1 MDRDPLLV
9 SLRLGQAALGALLV
23 LMPMLGEAESSF
35 QYQRPDSLPEPAADE
50 DASSSVAATSFAVV
64 TPHPLATDA
73 GRQVLAAGGA
83 AIDAAV
89 AAQLV
94 LSLVQPQSAGIGG
107 GGFLML
113 YDGEQVRAFDGW
125 VSAPSGVE
133 ATLFMDGEDEPLAF
147 SVVASSGRGV
157 GVPGMLRMLEVA
169 HDAHGRLAWA
179 SLIAPAIALA
189 EQGVPVSHRLSHE
202 LAAATELA
210 DDGAAAALYFTED
223 GEPLAAGETLTN
235 PALAAILGRVAEQG
249 SSALHTGAVAEDLVA
264 RVQGH
269 PELPGAL
276 SLEDLATYVAKQ
288 REPLCVPWRRWRVCG
303 FPPPSSGH
311 LSVMQVLGTL
321 AQLSPLEAPLEEERP
336 TAAWLHR
343 FVEASRLALADRNRY
358 VADPDFVDPPGG
370 DWSTLVA
377 DEYLASRA
385 GLIGE
390 QRLGDDRALAGNP
403 GPLDSAWAM
412 QPVQPEYG
420 TSHVSVIDGEGQ
432 AVAMTTSIGQ
442 AFGARLLADGGTGK
456 AGGYLLN
463 SGLSDFSFRPADDQG
478 TPVANR
484 VAAGK
489 RPRSSMSPTL
499 VFDRASGELVASL
512 GSSGGDA
519 IVQYLAKTLVALLDW
534 RLDPPTAIGLPH
546 VVTRDGGI
554 RLEADGYPEA
564 VHAALAERGHDVEA
578 GELTS
583 GLQVLQRADDG
594 LVGASDP
601 RGAGTASG
609 D

>member
-1 MDRDPLLV
+1 MDRHPPPFGR
-9 SLRLGQAALGALLV
+9 RLGLAALGVLLV
-23 LMPMLGEAESSF
+23 LVPPPGEAESSF
-35 QYQRPDSLPEPAADE
+35 QYQRPDALPDPAADE
-50 DASSSVAATSFAVV
+50 GAPPGVTAESFAIV

-73 GRQVLAAGGA
+73 GHQVLAAGGA

-94 LSLVQPQSAGIGG
+94 LTLVQPQSTGIGG

-113 YDGEQVRAFDGW
+113 YDGEQVRAFDGRE
-125 VSAPSGVE
+125 SAPSGVE
-133 ATLFMDGEDEPLAF
+133 ETLFMDGEGEPLAF
-147 SVVASSGRGV
+147 PVAASSGRAV

-179 SLIAPAIALA
+179 SLVAPAITLA
-189 EQGVPVSHRLSHE
+189 AQGVPVSHRLNHE
-202 LAAATELA
+202 LVAAAELA
-210 DDGAAAALYFTED
+210 DDGAVAALYFTDD
-223 GEPLAAGETLTN
+223 GEPLAAGDTLTN
-235 PALAAILGRVAEQG
+235 PALAAILELVAEQG
-249 SSALHTGAVAEDLVA
+249 SSALYTGAVAEDLVA

-321 AQLSPLEAPLEEERP
+321 AQLSPLEAPLEKERP

-358 VADPDFVDPPGG
+358 IADPGFVDPPAG
-370 DWSTLVA
+370 DWSTLLA
-377 DEYLASRA
+377 DDYLAHRA

-390 QRLGDDRALAGNP
+390 QRMGDDRALAGNP
-403 GPLDSAWAM
+403 GPLKSARAM
-412 QPVQPEYG
+412 QPVQPERG
-420 TSHVSVIDGEGQ
+420 TSHVSVIDGDGQ
-432 AVAMTTSIGQ
+432 AVAMTTSLGQ

-463 SGLSDFSFRPADDQG
+463 SGLADFAFRPADDQG
-478 TPVANR
+478 TPFANR

-499 VFDRASGELVASL
+499 VLDRESGDLVASL
-512 GSSGGDA
+512 GAAGGDA
-519 IVQYLAKTLVALLDW
+519 IVHYLAKTLVALLDW
-534 RLDPPTAIGLPH
+534 RLDPATAIGLPH
-546 VVTRDGGI
+546 VVTRDGVVS
-554 RLEADGYPEA
+554 LEADGYPQA

-578 GELTS
+578 GALPS
-583 GLQVLQRADDG
+583 GLQVLRRTDDG

-601 RGAGTASG
+601 RGDGTASG